1 MPSNKEWGPPLWKV
15 LHGLA
20 ENLGKSIP
28 SLMATD
34 EAREIYFVLKFVDTI
49 MPCALCQAHY
59 KAWKKERSIEGF
71 QTLRGEDLQE
81 AVKKWLY
88 DLHENVNTTHVV
100 EYDSLPELYKN
111 VDVRSAFKEFQDGIR
126 TSVGTL
132 TIAQEDLK
140 KFIRHFESLRR
151 IIGM

>member
-1 MPSNKEWGPPLWKV
+1 MPSNKEWGPPLWRV

-20 ENLGKSIP
+20 ENLGKALP
-28 SLMATD
+28 SLMAAD
-34 EAREIYFVLKFVDTI
+34 EAREMYFILKFVDTV
-49 MPCALCQAHY
+49 MPCALCQSHY
-59 KAWKKERSIEGF
+59 RAWKKQRTIEGVPL
-71 QTLRGEDLQE
+71 LRREELQDF
-81 AVKKWLY
+81 VKRWLY

-111 VDVRSAFKEFQDGIR
+111 IDVRSAFKEFQDGIR

>member
-1 MPSNKEWGPPLWKV
+1 MPSNKEWGPPLWRV

-20 ENLGKSIP
+20 ENLGKSLP

-34 EAREIYFVLKFVDTI
+34 EAREIYFILKFVDTV
-49 MPCALCQAHY
+49 MPCALCQNHY
-59 KAWKKERSIEGF
+59 REWKKQRTIEGVPS
-71 QTLRGEDLQE
+71 LRREELQE
-81 AVKKWLY
+81 FVKRWLY

-100 EYDSLPELYKN
+100 SYESLPELYKD
-111 VDVRSAFKEFQDGIR
+111 VDVRLAFKEFQEGIR

-132 TIAQEDLK
+132 TISQEDLK

-151 IIGM
+151 IIGK